1 MGVSPNLTTKKWT
14 PYSSPHVSLTSFKR
28 KEGCV
33 TNTTF
38 PNIMISSSFPQFYS
52 SFNNA
57 RRFPIKKYA
66 YRLSVGAAPAKMV
79 PFCQDLNS
87 FEGKYSSKG
96 TFDLPKTDEK
106 REEKLY
112 KNQFLE
118 VASYYRPNPS
128 ISSNETFSAKNTV
141 RSSRGWMTE
150 MTRLH
155 VMKEVESCQTNTE
168 SSRDEKEDAKAQ
180 ERKRAA
186 ISTVI
191 NILESKHDRS
201 LTSSKTECLQDSSF

>member
-1 MGVSPNLTTKKWT
+1 MLIDFRWVLRQLRWSLSAKISTVLKEST
-14 PYSSPHVSLTSFKR
+14 PQ
-28 KEGCV
+28 KELL
-33 TNTTF
+33 
-38 PNIMISSSFPQFYS
+38 I
-52 SFNNA
+52 
-57 RRFPIKKYA
+57 
-66 YRLSVGAAPAKMV
+66 
-79 PFCQDLNS
+79 CQ
-87 FEGKYSSKG
+87 
-96 TFDLPKTDEK
+96 KTDEK

-112 KNQFLE
+112 KKQFLE

-128 ISSNETFSAKNTV
+128 ISSNETFSAKSTV
-141 RSSRGWMTE
+141 HSSRGWMTE
-150 MTRLH
+150 TTRLH

-201 LTSSKTECLQDSSF
+201 LTSSKTECLQDSSFYSSITSSKQHYFQKFKQQKKPI

>member
-1 MGVSPNLTTKKWT
+1 
-14 PYSSPHVSLTSFKR
+14 
-28 KEGCV
+28 
-33 TNTTF
+33 
-38 PNIMISSSFPQFYS
+38 MISSSFPRFYS

-112 KNQFLE
+112 KKQFLE

-150 MTRLH
+150 TTRLH